1 MMSAAHGG
9 HVLAGLTAPQAAV
22 VALPHSPCRPIPGHL
37 PHHPTDVAASISA
50 SISLAHAGSFTTSAS
65 QQIHVSP
72 ATAHRHMHGL
82 TSGTDRYASLKRLA
96 MVQIHPP
103 RNPNKPLTP
112 FSISDILEKDNS
124 AKRKR
129 NDQDNEVKEKNEKR
143 RSPGGGDPRIAHL
156 SQMNLRAAHAAGL
169 AAAGLAHQA
178 AAAAVAAATGG
189 HFVRPWASSS
199 SPPPSSEASSEVDED
214 QEIEVD
220 DPSNKP
226 QAQGEKKSPLDALL
240 QMTSKT
246 FDGLDGQG
254 KFDQGKHLNQLIVLV
269 NTELISTTVECCK
282 LVFSRLLT
290 TPT

>member
-1 MMSAAHGG
+1 MMMSAAHGG
-9 HVLAGLTAPQAAV
+9 HVLAGLAAPQTAV

-37 PHHPTDVAASISA
+37 PHHPADVAASISG

-65 QQIHVSP
+65 QQQISP
-72 ATAHRHMHGL
+72 QTHHRHMHTL
-82 TSGTDRYASLKRLA
+82 TAGTDRYAPIKRLA

-112 FSISDILEKDNS
+112 FSISDILDKEAAS
-124 AKRKR
+124 ATAKRQRKNKDDGPR
-129 NDQDNEVKEKNEKR
+129 EKKEQRK
-143 RSPGGGDPRIAHL
+143 SPAGGDPRIAHL

-178 AAAAVAAATGG
+178 AHAAAVAAATGG

-199 SPPPSSEASSEVDED
+199 SPPPSSEASSDVDED
-214 QEIEVD
+214 KEIEVD
-220 DPSNKP
+220 EPISKP
-226 QAQGEKKSPLDALL
+226 QQQGEKTSPLDAVL

-254 KFDQGKHLNQLIVLV
+254 KFDQGKDLHFIYPCDLPQ
-269 NTELISTTVECCK
+269 K
-282 LVFSRLLT
+282 
-290 TPT
+290 

>member
-1 MMSAAHGG
+1 MSAAHGG
-9 HVLAGLTAPQAAV
+9 HVLAGLAAPRTAV

-37 PHHPTDVAASISA
+37 PHHPADVAASISG
-50 SISLAHAGSFTTSAS
+50 SISLAHAGSFTNSAS
-65 QQIHVSP
+65 QQISP
-72 ATAHRHMHGL
+72 ATHAKHMHTL
-82 TSGTDRYASLKRLA
+82 TVGSDRYAPIKRLA

-112 FSISDILEKDNS
+112 FSISDILDKETS
-124 AKRKR
+124 LKRKR
-129 NDQDNEVKEKNEKR
+129 DEDNEPKEKKEQKK
-143 RSPGGGDPRIAHL
+143 SPAVDPRIAHL

-199 SPPPSSEASSEVDED
+199 SPPPSSDANSEVDED

-220 DPSNKP
+220 DPSSKS

-246 FDGLDGQG
+246 FDGVDGQG
-254 KFDQGKHLNQLIVLV
+254 KFDQGRHLYV
-269 NTELISTTVECCK
+269 
-282 LVFSRLLT
+282 
-290 TPT
+290 

>member
-1 MMSAAHGG
+1 MRWRRRTKKGG
-9 HVLAGLTAPQAAV
+9 PPEEETPESHI
-22 VALPHSPCRPIPGHL
+22 CRRWIW
-37 PHHPTDVAASISA
+37 
-50 SISLAHAGSFTTSAS
+50 
-65 QQIHVSP
+65 
-72 ATAHRHMHGL
+72 
-82 TSGTDRYASLKRLA
+82 
-96 MVQIHPP
+96 
-103 RNPNKPLTP
+103 
-112 FSISDILEKDNS
+112 E
-124 AKRKR
+124 
-129 NDQDNEVKEKNEKR
+129 
-143 RSPGGGDPRIAHL
+143 
-156 SQMNLRAAHAAGL
+156 AAHAAGL

-254 KFDQGKHLNQLIVLV
+254 KFDQGKHLK
-269 NTELISTTVECCK
+269 STHRFGQYRTNINNWG
-282 LVFSRLLT
+282 LLYG
-290 TPT
+290 